1 MGKTTKIENAYE
13 FITNSQAFTIEELE
27 KASGW
32 THKTAEK
39 SLWKIGDMVE
49 KDGQTYTPIP
59 NFAKKI
65 SLTKFKEAF
74 SQTRLRKNQSLKIE
88 RLLEKSKNSVLSA
101 VQMYN
106 NPLTTFR
113 TESFIVLMTIGYTSL
128 FHAIF
133 EKNGWAYSEN
143 NGYLYGLEKC
153 FNVFMAKPESQKYES
168 IFLKSLDALLK
179 YFKNARDLIE
189 HQLNEIDDYTY
200 GHCQS
205 WLFCYEHLLRTEFSI
220 EHSLNTFLASA
231 IQFTNSF
238 VTPQKNTTL
247 DDFHMKFYSTLSSD
261 VKDSPFFKLK
271 IRIIPYKNITDE
283 DLRQNAIFVSDPKI
297 AAKYAEMDKA
307 IFVTT
312 PKNIPPTEMTDLVRP
327 SITAKYGNIK
337 FTASHLAKVAI
348 YMKWVKDGKI
358 INKTFVDYVTLGK
371 HSKVRQY
378 KEGAERE
385 IEKQMNKNPDAFLKS
400 FAPKSF
406 YENWKQVKK
415 EAN

>member
-1 MGKTTKIENAYE
+1 M
-13 FITNSQAFTIEELE
+13 
-27 KASGW
+27 
-32 THKTAEK
+32 
-39 SLWKIGDMVE
+39 
-49 KDGQTYTPIP
+49 
-59 NFAKKI
+59 
-65 SLTKFKEAF
+65 
-74 SQTRLRKNQSLKIE
+74 
-88 RLLEKSKNSVLSA
+88 
-101 VQMYN
+101 
-106 NPLTTFR
+106 
-113 TESFIVLMTIGYTSL
+113 
-128 FHAIF
+128 
-133 EKNGWAYSEN
+133 
-143 NGYLYGLEKC
+143 
-153 FNVFMAKPESQKYES
+153 
-168 IFLKSLDALLK
+168 
-179 YFKNARDLIE
+179 
-189 HQLNEIDDYTY
+189 
-200 GHCQS
+200 
-205 WLFCYEHLLRTEFSI
+205 
-220 EHSLNTFLASA
+220 
-231 IQFTNSF
+231 
-238 VTPQKNTTL
+238 
-247 DDFHMKFYSTLSSD
+247 
-261 VKDSPFFKLK
+261 
-271 IRIIPYKNITDE
+271 
-283 DLRQNAIFVSDPKI
+283 RQNAIFVSDPKI